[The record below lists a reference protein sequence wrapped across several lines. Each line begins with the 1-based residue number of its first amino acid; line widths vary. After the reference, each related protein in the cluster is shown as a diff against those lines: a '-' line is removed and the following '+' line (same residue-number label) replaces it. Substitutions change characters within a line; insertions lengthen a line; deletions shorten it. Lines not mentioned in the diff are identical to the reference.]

1 MADVVNRGQSPNDPN
16 SDTLYDAFG
25 KVNTAFEG
33 KVDKVAGKGLS
44 TNDFTNERVAE
55 LAGKQ
60 NAEAGKG
67 LSTNDLTN
75 ALKTAYDGAV
85 THASSAHAPSTA
97 QKNSDITKAEIEAK
111 LVGNLTSHTH
121 DAEREKAQSEVKS
134 IVAKTGNFTL
144 AISEAGAYIRSTA
157 SSDITCTVPTN
168 TAVAFPVKTVIT
180 IRQAG
185 SGAVSCTP
193 ASGVT
198 LNGGTKTQE
207 IHKSL
212 QLIKVDTNTWDI
224 EGGMYE

>member
-1 MADVVNRGQSPNDPN
+1 MADTVNRGTAPNDPN

-25 KVNTAFEG
+25 KINTAIDN

-44 TNDFTNERVAE
+44 TNDFTNERVTE
-55 LAGKQ
+55 LTGKQ

-75 ALKTAYDGAV
+75 TLKTNYDTAF
-85 THASSAHAPSTA
+85 THSQTTHAPSNA

-111 LVGNLTSHTH
+111 LTGNLTSHTH
-121 DAEREKAQSEVKS
+121 DAEREKAQSEAKS

-144 AISEAGAYIRSTA
+144 ALTEAGAYIRSTA
-157 SSDITCTVPTN
+157 SAGITCTVPTN
-168 TAVAFPVKTVIT
+168 ATVAFPIKTVIT

-185 SGAVSCTP
+185 AGTVTCTP

-198 LNGGTKTQE
+198 LNGDTKTQD

-212 QLIKVDTNTWDI
+212 QLIKVDTDTWDV
-224 EGGMYE
+224 EGGTA